1 MNGKQSILQLSH
13 YISRPRNNLA
23 DAKEE
28 IGLYI
33 MISSSA
39 SGDITASYS
48 SIYYTKLRDIE
59 QHKLQCRCTSNSAL
73 PVKRELRY

>member
-13 YISRPRNNLA
+13 YVSRPRNNLA
-23 DAKEE
+23 DAEDE

-39 SGDITASYS
+39 LGDITAS
-48 SIYYTKLRDIE
+48 
-59 QHKLQCRCTSNSAL
+59 
-73 PVKRELRY
+73 